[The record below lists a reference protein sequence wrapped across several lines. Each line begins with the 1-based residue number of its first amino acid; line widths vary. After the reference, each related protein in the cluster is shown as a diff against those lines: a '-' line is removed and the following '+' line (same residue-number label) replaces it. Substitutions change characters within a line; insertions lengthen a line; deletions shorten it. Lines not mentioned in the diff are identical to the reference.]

1 MQFAPQIMDIPIELA
16 LDDEKSAPASQTT
29 MEVTETSIKILGIIF
44 EYALNKFNNTKE
56 QLAAGTPKFLSA
68 IDQFVVVG
76 TQVQMCLPAFPFKS
90 ANKVDKVFGILPDK
104 AEQLALERLHTMC
117 LRIGDVYPPGAKLTV
132 ISDGLVY
139 NGLSNTRLAIALAVS
154 HLLRWS
160 FFVNRFVGY
169 TGSRH
174 LGLWGG
180 STQNGG
186 PEGVSSYRLLQ
197 T

>member
-1 MQFAPQIMDIPIELA
+1 MDLNFAESVLLTLPVAPQIMDSPIALA
-16 LDDEKSAPASQTT
+16 LDNGQPSPASQTT
-29 MEVTETSIKILGIIF
+29 REVTETSEKILGLIF

-56 QLAAGTPKFLSA
+56 QLAAGRPKFLSV
-68 IDQFVVVG
+68 IDEFVVVG

-139 NGLSNTRLAIALAVS
+139 NGLSITSLAISLAIS
-154 HLLRWS
+154 RLLKRS
-160 FFVNRFVGY
+160 FFIDRLVGY
-169 TGSRH
+169 IGS
-174 LGLWGG
+174 
-180 STQNGG
+180 
-186 PEGVSSYRLLQ
+186 
-197 T
+197 